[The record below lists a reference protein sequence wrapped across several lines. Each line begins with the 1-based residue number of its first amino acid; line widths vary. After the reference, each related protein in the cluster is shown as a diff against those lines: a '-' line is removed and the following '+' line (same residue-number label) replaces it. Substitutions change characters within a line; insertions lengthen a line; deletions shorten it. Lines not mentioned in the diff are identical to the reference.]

1 LGCHIYGKLNL
12 SDPRNLIFWVIKL
25 LAGFFVNSLIKEYL
39 LKGKAQHSWPSCT
52 NWFRSAAFDNANIIY
67 FLTKTRY
74 LDEEVKRTEPSL
86 KLGFPAP
93 A

>member
-1 LGCHIYGKLNL
+1 MSYLWNAQFIRSKK
-12 SDPRNLIFWVIKL
+12 FKL
-25 LAGFFVNSLIKEYL
+25 LSYRASGGLLVNSLIKEYQ
-39 LKGKAQHSWPSCT
+39 LKGKAQYSWPPCT